1 MDEPGSYS
9 SFQAVFAANLGGAN
23 QLSEYPICRRLYD
36 QYVASRFSA
45 FSDPRNDLR
54 DSDRVIRYARELF
67 DDEQPRRAIE
77 LIRIAIEEDQSQRA
91 AAGARSAFCCAARR
105 VSGGELPA
113 NERSRHLA
121 FFIRFLKALWN

>member
-1 MDEPGSYS
+1 M
-9 SFQAVFAANLGGAN
+9 
-23 QLSEYPICRRLYD
+23 
-36 QYVASRFSA
+36 ASRFSA

-91 AAGARSAFCCAARR
+91 AAGARSAFCCAAMR

-113 NERSRHLA
+113 NERSHHVA
-121 FFIRFLKALWN
+121 FFIRFLKARWNKKYQSTFLKSEWRDSEAKRPWNRSSKSVLA